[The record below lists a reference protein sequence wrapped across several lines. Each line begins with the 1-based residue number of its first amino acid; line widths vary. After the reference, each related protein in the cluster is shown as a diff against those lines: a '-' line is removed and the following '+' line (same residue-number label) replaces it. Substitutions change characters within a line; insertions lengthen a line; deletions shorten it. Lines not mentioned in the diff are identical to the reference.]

1 MRAAADTRA
10 QGPGNYTALHMAAA
24 GGLAEC
30 VGPLLEAGGE
40 LDAQDT
46 KGLTALAWASYH
58 GLVEAARELVAHGAD
73 PSLVSCSSM
82 VYPV

>member
-46 KGLTALAWASYH
+46 GGCTALHYASMN
-58 GLVEAARELVAHGAD
+58 GGVEAARELVAHGAD
-73 PSLVSCSSM
+73 PSLVSFSSM
-82 VYPV
+82 VCPV